1 MIIGEKNEDS
11 SGIQETE
18 ISLIVRNY
26 HKTRN
31 EAIRILRKNNGSAL
45 EATVMLENA
54 AKI

>member
-11 SGIQETE
+11 SGIQENE
-18 ISLIVRNY
+18 ITLIVRNY